1 MRFGWLKI
9 LTQTYAAGRTIGSRA
24 SSHRT
29 GADDRS
35 AARRVHRAPD
45 RLPWRGIS
53 FALFFGQ
60 RDQHS
65 ASTGPRPV
73 FPHGDGFVWF
83 CCFNS
88 FRPKLEKLIPETRRG
103 DHSGRKGGPHQRCVC
118 ALASQIG
125 DRQTTVV
132 VVVVY
137 AAGLFSGSLL
147 LFFPPPLPCTSSSFS
162 SSLTHK
168 TSEGIVL

>member
-1 MRFGWLKI
+1 MIEVQRGECIERPTAYLGAASPLHYFSANEAN
-9 LTQTYAAGRTIGSRA
+9 TAAG
-24 SSHRT
+24 
-29 GADDRS
+29 
-35 AARRVHRAPD
+35 
-45 RLPWRGIS
+45 
-53 FALFFGQ
+53 
-60 RDQHS
+60 
-65 ASTGPRPV
+65 TGPRPV

-147 LFFPPPLPCTSSSFS
+147 LFFPPLPLVPPLPFRLP
-162 SSLTHK
+162 SLTRQAK
-168 TSEGIVL
+168 GLSFDVDVDAAV